1 MGDEEEG
8 APNDLVTGMIQ
19 TETTLDEK
27 MEKSE
32 LRLFSQSQP
41 ITSAE
46 HREGVNYEAVQDN
59 GRVRRKA
66 LFDDDDDNDE
76 DESDDGEEE
85 EEDEEG
91 ESSEEGESDVESEA
105 ESKGKLKRK
114 TEAPVN

>member
-1 MGDEEEG
+1 MFNHAETDFEDEEEG

-46 HREGVNYEAVQDN
+46 HREGVNYEVVKDN

-66 LFDDDDDNDE
+66 LFDDDDDDNDE
-76 DESDDGEEE
+76 DESDDGEED
-85 EEDEEG
+85 DEEG
-91 ESSEEGESDVESEA
+91 ENESDEDGDEAEGE
-105 ESKGKLKRK
+105 KR
-114 TEAPVN
+114 